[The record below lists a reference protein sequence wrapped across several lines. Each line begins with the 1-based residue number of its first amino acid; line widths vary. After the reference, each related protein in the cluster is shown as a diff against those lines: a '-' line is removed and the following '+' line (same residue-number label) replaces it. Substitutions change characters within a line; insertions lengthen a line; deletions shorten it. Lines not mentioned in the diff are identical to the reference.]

1 MHHKTKERILSAAAD
16 VFTEYGFAGAS
27 IRDIA
32 KKAGI
37 NQSQIYHHIGNKEQL
52 WAHVKDDLTQ
62 NITPSFS
69 KENYES
75 LTEFLIDITSRYVDM
90 HDADP
95 RVTRILK
102 WQGLESPPINPSEM
116 RNQPSHQ
123 WIAAITALQN
133 LNQITT
139 DYIPAQI
146 STLIHSILSG
156 ITLYTTTDQDE
167 RQQYIIMAIECLYTA
182 LSPNENLI
190 TDL

>member
-1 MHHKTKERILSAAAD
+1 MHHQTKERILAAAAD

-52 WAHVKDDLTQ
+52 WAHVKDELTQ
-62 NITPSFS
+62 NAAPSLA
-69 KENYES
+69 KETYES

-95 RVTRILK
+95 RIERILK
-102 WQGLESPPINPSEM
+102 WQGLESSPPTGAPEM
-116 RNQPSHQ
+116 NKISHQ
-123 WIAAITALQN
+123 WIAAISTLQE
-133 LNQITT
+133 LNQITA
-139 DYIPAQI
+139 DYPPAQI

-156 ITLYTTTDQDE
+156 ITLYTSTHQDE

-182 LSPNENLI
+182 LTPNENLI